1 MIPESVTT
9 SGPLTARAEGPAPG
23 ERLSRFL
30 KRGRFPL
37 LVLLGIAIFCEAA
50 WLVFLTP
57 NEADLLHYEC
67 YGVTFWLGS
76 HGSALLPHDA
86 CAYLFQGVP
95 TPPPT
100 SPLPFHML
108 PIEYP
113 PLTILP
119 FSLPLLAPLPYYALA
134 FVVMMTLVAGLLYL
148 LLARSGAGRAA
159 PIFLLYLLLG
169 AAGVFQERFDLLPA
183 ACTLLCLLAAE
194 RGRWRAAYVALALG
208 ALLKIYP
215 IVMLPALFLAEQQ
228 SRTAQA
234 EPTSKQQSELAQ
246 TEHSEQNEGQDQI
259 EQKCEQNEGQA
270 QAEQTR
276 AQRSGL
282 VRAWSG
288 VRRWRW
294 SNCLLCIGLLLAV
307 TGGFALLNV
316 QDALISPLHYFLAR
330 PVQIEALAGSAI
342 WSAGHFGIPYT
353 IDFTFGSLNLE
364 SGLSRLLSPLDTL
377 LMLAGLLFLLWL
389 QWRRR
394 IDLAQAMVGLVC
406 LLMATGKVF
415 SPQYLLWLIPLLAY
429 LYACGKTSRA
439 WMYCWAAI
447 SLLTTC
453 IYTFYYSHLTDP
465 RLDAQIVQTL
475 PGFFE
480 LVLLRNLLL
489 LGATIAFLGGWW
501 GVRRDAS
508 TTPR

>member
-1 MIPESVTT
+1 VAQGKKSLIPESVPT
-9 SGPLTARAEGPAPG
+9 SGPLSARAEGLAPG
-23 ERLSRFL
+23 EGFVRFL
-30 KRGRFPL
+30 KHRRFPL
-37 LVLLGIAIFCEAA
+37 LVLLGIALFCEAA

-76 HGSALLPHDA
+76 QGSALLPHDA
-86 CAYLFQGVP
+86 CAYLFQGDP

-100 SPLPFHML
+100 SPLPFRML

-113 PLTILP
+113 PLTILL
-119 FSLPLLAPLPYYALA
+119 FSLPLLAPLPFYALA
-134 FVVMMTLVAGLLYL
+134 FALMMTLVAGLLYL

-159 PIFLLYLLLG
+159 PLFLLYLLLG

-215 IVMLPALFLAEQQ
+215 IVMLPALFLAEQHA
-228 SRTAQA
+228 RTAQTEQTGEQHA
-234 EPTSKQQSELAQ
+234 GLLQ
-246 TEHSEQNEGQDQI
+246 TEQVRVHQ
-259 EQKCEQNEGQA
+259 
-270 QAEQTR
+270 
-276 AQRSGL
+276 SGI
-282 VRAWSG
+282 VRAWTKM
-288 VRRWRW
+288 RRWRW
-294 SNCLLCIGLLLAV
+294 SNCLLCVGLLLAV

-316 QDALISPLHYFLAR
+316 QDALISPLRYFLAR
-330 PVQIEALAGSAI
+330 PVQIEALAGSVI
-342 WSAGHFGIPYT
+342 WFAGHFGIPYT

-364 SGLSRLLSPLDTL
+364 SELSRLLSPLDTL
-377 LMLAGLLFLLWL
+377 LMLAGILFLLWL
-389 QWRRR
+389 QLRRR
-394 IDLAQAMVGLVC
+394 IDLAQALVGLVC

-429 LYACGKTSRA
+429 LYARGKTSRA
-439 WMYCWAAI
+439 WMSCWAAI

-453 IYTFYYSHLTDP
+453 IYIFYYAHLVDP

-489 LGATIAFLGGWW
+489 LGATIVFLGGWW

-508 TTPR
+508 AHQ

>member
-1 MIPESVTT
+1 MTQRKKSLIPAAVTT
-9 SGPLTARAEGPAPG
+9 SRPLTARVERPAPG
-23 ERLSRFL
+23 ERLSRLL
-30 KRGRFPL
+30 KRWRFPL
-37 LVLLGIAIFCEAA
+37 LVLLGIALFCEAA

-67 YGVTFWLGS
+67 YGVTFWQGS
-76 HGSALLPHDA
+76 QGTALLPHDA
-86 CAYLFQGVP
+86 CSYLFQGVP

-119 FSLPLLAPLPYYALA
+119 FSLPLLAPLPFYALA
-134 FVVMMTLVAGLLYL
+134 FALMMTLVAGLLYR

-215 IVMLPALFLAEQQ
+215 LVMLPALFLAEQQ

-234 EPTSKQQSELAQ
+234 EPMSKQQSELAR
-246 TEHSEQNEGQDQI
+246 TEQSEQHVGQDQI
-259 EQKCEQNEGQA
+259 G
-270 QAEQTR
+270 QTR
-276 AQRSGL
+276 EQRPGL
-282 VRAWSG
+282 VRAWG
-288 VRRWRW
+288 EVRRWRW
-294 SNCLLCIGLLLAV
+294 GNCLLCVGLLLAV

-342 WSAGHFGIPYT
+342 WFAGHFGIPYT

-364 SGLSRLLSPLDTL
+364 SGLSRLLSSLDTL

-394 IDLAQAMVGLVC
+394 IDLAQALVGLVC
-406 LLMATGKVF
+406 LLIATGKVF

-429 LYACGKTSRA
+429 LYARGKTSRA
-439 WMYCWAAI
+439 WMSCWAVI

-453 IYTFYYSHLTDP
+453 IYIFYYSRLVDP

-489 LGATIAFLGGWW
+489 LSATIAFLGGWC
-501 GVRRDAS
+501 GARRDAS
-508 TTPR
+508 ASQ